1 MTMHERNE
9 REDAEVQA
17 RLREVAPLPDY
28 SAEDWERLAGR
39 VQRAAEPVFEA
50 RTRRPTW
57 GDDMVRL
64 SRFVIPMALAAGLAA
79 LFLLNRIETSANQDA
94 APATAFLSAMAG
106 ETTRETVLDLTLGQ
120 SSQGLLLADGR

>member
-1 MTMHERNE
+1 MHERSE

-17 RLREVAPLPDY
+17 NLREAAPLPAY
-28 SAEDWERLAGR
+28 AAEDWERLAGR
-39 VQRAAEPVFEA
+39 VLLAAEPVFEA
-50 RTRRPTW
+50 RTNRPSW

-79 LFLLNRIETSANQDA
+79 LLLLNRIEASASQDA

>member
-1 MTMHERNE
+1 MTMRERSE

-17 RLREVAPLPDY
+17 HLREAAPLPSY
-28 SAEDWERLAGR
+28 APADWERLAGR
-39 VQRAAEPVFEA
+39 VLLAAEPVFEA
-50 RTRRPTW
+50 RTHRPTW

-79 LFLLNRIETSANQDA
+79 LLLLNRIEASASQDA

-106 ETTRETVLDLTLGQ
+106 ETTPETVLDLTLGQ

>member
-9 REDAEVQA
+9 GEDAEVQA
-17 RLREVAPLPDY
+17 HLREVSPLPAY
-28 SAEDWERLAGR
+28 TAEDWDRLGR
-39 VQRAAEPVFEA
+39 SVLLAAEPVFEA
-50 RTRRPTW
+50 RTLRPSW

-79 LFLLNRIETSANQDA
+79 LVILNRIEASASQDA
-94 APATAFLSAMAG
+94 APASAFLSAMAG

-120 SSQGLLLADGR
+120 NSQGLLLADGR